1 MLPFIFTNVTQILRC
16 RPDAHKGRI
25 YNVSFLFFFFFPAV
39 EIHQI
44 SVTLRWKTSI
54 QALHPPLLPSSPPLP
69 SLLPSPL
76 SLLCTGV
83 WSCFLMSSGTSGAIT
98 LSPSVVTLCTC
109 CKALLIQ
116 PHVCIHSCTPAPEF
130 PKWTKPPYSYRIKDH
145 VKIVFYSLSW
155 MCVTF
160 MTSSFFFFFCC
171 IRQPL
176 AAESPRCQML
186 DQAFLCESHLMPDF
200 CGPSQVCWMCVRA
213 SVLQRHSLQARVDG
227 CICLC
232 NWMCVCV
239 CAAAWD

>member
-1 MLPFIFTNVTQILRC
+1 M
-16 RPDAHKGRI
+16 
-25 YNVSFLFFFFFPAV
+25 FLFFFFF
-39 EIHQI
+39 Q
-44 SVTLRWKTSI
+44 RWRFIRSQWHSGEKSPSRLCI
-54 QALHPPLLPSSPPLP
+54 LPSSPPSLP

-109 CKALLIQ
+109 CKALSIQ

-130 PKWTKPPYSYRIKDH
+130 PKWTKPPHSYRIKDR
-145 VKIVFYSLSW
+145 VKVVFRLTELDVCYHHD
-155 MCVTF
+155 VQ
-160 MTSSFFFFFCC
+160 FFFFFGC
-171 IRQPL
+171 IMQPL
-176 AAESPRCQML
+176 TAESPRCQML
-186 DQAFLCESHLMPDF
+186 DQVFLCESHLMPDF

-239 CAAAWD
+239 CVAASDESQWNEKWFFFLLAESP